1 MSLPMADKGP
11 VSGVSRPILT
21 VPSAMALVAPPA
33 ITPAT
38 STVSR
43 TPTHALVLI
52 VPSLVIPSFDLS
64 SGGPAVSHDVV
75 AQIGRVGEKDSRAPL
90 TPSAEAS
97 ALPER
102 GRRSLHPG
110 SGWHNRPLSERSS
123 VARPA
128 PPPAMPAS
136 PGPGERVECQ
146 RHRAEHTGPLAQRRR
161 DDVAVDVVQQHAGL
175 NVACEQRRHLGA
187 HHRQQSR

>member
-21 VPSAMALVAPPA
+21 VPSAMAFVAPPA

-64 SGGPAVSHDVV
+64 SGGPVASHDVA
-75 AQIGRVGEKDSRAPL
+75 AQIGRGGENDSRAPL
-90 TPSAEAS
+90 PPGAEAS
-97 ALPER
+97 ALPDR
-102 GRRSLHPG
+102 GGGG
-110 SGWHNRPLSERSS
+110 SAKSS
-123 VARPA
+123 SWVGMAQP
-128 PPPAMPAS
+128 
-136 PGPGERVECQ
+136 
-146 RHRAEHTGPLAQRRR
+146 RAIRE
-161 DDVAVDVVQQHAGL
+161 
-175 NVACEQRRHLGA
+175 EI
-187 HHRQQSR
+187 

>member
-21 VPSAMALVAPPA
+21 VPSAMAFVAPPA

-64 SGGPAVSHDVV
+64 SGGPVASHDVA
-75 AQIGRVGEKDSRAPL
+75 AQIGRGVRTTRGRHSLPALRHLHYSTAGRTVGE
-90 TPSAEAS
+90 
-97 ALPER
+97 
-102 GRRSLHPG
+102 
-110 SGWHNRPLSERSS
+110 
-123 VARPA
+123 
-128 PPPAMPAS
+128 
-136 PGPGERVECQ
+136 
-146 RHRAEHTGPLAQRRR
+146 
-161 DDVAVDVVQQHAGL
+161 
-175 NVACEQRRHLGA
+175 
-187 HHRQQSR
+187 